1 MMSDMAALDAKAPT
15 GFGPSHIDAL
25 VEVTLLAASADGRLD
40 DAEVEP
46 LRQILLTIDEQC
58 LTRTSLEQRLIE
70 AAKRIDASPRDDR
83 FAAIRDA
90 LPRPEQRLAALE
102 LALRVV
108 AADRQIQTSE
118 HELVLEVAQQ
128 LEIDSR
134 LAGDLITR
142 RWY

>member
-1 MMSDMAALDAKAPT
+1 MMSGMAALDAKAPA
-15 GFGPSHIDAL
+15 GLDPSHIDAL
-25 VEVTLLAASADGRLD
+25 VEVMLLAASVDGRLD

-46 LRQILLTIDEQC
+46 LRQMLLSIDEQC
-58 LTRTSLEQRLIE
+58 LTRVSLEQRLLE

-83 FAAIRDA
+83 FAALRDA

-102 LALRVV
+102 LAIRVV

-134 LAGDLITR
+134 LAGELIMR
-142 RWY
+142 RLY